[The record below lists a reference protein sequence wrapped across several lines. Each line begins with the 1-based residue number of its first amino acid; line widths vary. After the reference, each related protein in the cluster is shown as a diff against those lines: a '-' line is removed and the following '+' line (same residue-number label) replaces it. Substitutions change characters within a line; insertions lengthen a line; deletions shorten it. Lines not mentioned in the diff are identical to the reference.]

1 MGKEILWSSLID
13 YQDDAKEI
21 SDLIPAFL
29 IDKSYTHSKFE
40 KPVGRVIP
48 LTRPIVPVYQ
58 PFYFYAEVYNL
69 ETEEGLHKLKTTYE
83 ITNKE
88 KMRRAVVDVMIKDHV
103 DVGDVAY
110 LGAIYHPMDLSPGHY
125 IITLKALDLIS
136 GLERTAVSEFELVR

>member
-1 MGKEILWSSLID
+1 LID

-21 SDLIPAFL
+21 SDLVPAFL
-29 IDKSYTHSKFE
+29 IDKAYTDEKFE

-48 LTRPIVPVYQ
+48 LTKPIVPVFQ

-69 ETEEGLHKLKTTYE
+69 ETEDGLHKLKTTYE

-88 KMRRAVVDVMIKDHV
+88 KMRREVVDVMIKDHV

-136 GLERTAVSEFELVR
+136 GLERTAISEFELVR